1 MPSQDT
7 LDSYGQYKPVDLINN
22 ANSGVLAANSVADKD
37 RVQVTAD
44 KLKIGTPYLFQFQ
57 YVFPDGTL
65 SEWSPTY
72 FVPTAAIA
80 ALTKPKLTS
89 ANISYFQGILKV
101 TWDGTDF
108 NGTAYGNA
116 FSKIL
121 IWIRDNSDSSPLFKI
136 LGELTRPGTFQI
148 AVPPKSQ
155 TVKIQALSI
164 DGAFSVYSDDFTIT
178 PVVAAPTT
186 PTGLT
191 PAWSGTD
198 FTLSFT
204 SDPSASA
211 NEYLKEYLIT
221 LTASDD
227 QKKVFSLLP
236 KSGTSQKFSLSLQEN
251 QAAFGAAS
259 QSFSGSI
266 QTLDIY
272 GNKGTATTF
281 GNTAYVSV
289 LPVPVITVTETVNGY
304 SVAYTTPASNTFNKI
319 HIEEVVSESGT
330 APSTGYSEVINGTSN
345 PISYPSGTG
354 KRWVR
359 ARFSD
364 TLGTYTGYSNIDD
377 VTPIDIVAAA
387 FDTTPP
393 TTAIINSAG
402 WSGNDI
408 IINATVASDA
418 KKFIIRLTNGSNI
431 GYFTKFP
438 ATVSTSQIITITES
452 EMYNVFGQYY
462 TSFSGLFISADPVD
476 NRDAGATFNIALKT
490 NPLASTTPTFIPTGI
505 ANGYSIQ
512 YTLPTSAS
520 YVKIYASKT
529 SGFTPNDS
537 TNLVYSGSESPAII
551 IDTVYTTTYVK
562 IKYFSNDGFSSLTSA
577 ESSVI
582 PLDAGMLSVIDNPV
596 EIQTGGSILAGDT
609 LTSGA
614 RLLLN
619 ETGMYLY
626 DASAIV
632 GTGPTTQI
640 LGNATS
646 GSPTFITSNA
656 KIANWKIYSSK
667 IENELSAGITTYSG
681 LAPAGNYAFWAGS
694 PTAGGS
700 ATAEFYVTPAGLLK
714 ANNVNI
720 TGGTLTIGASSIAAS
735 TGKLIST
742 DAEITGK
749 ITANSGEISGNF
761 GVTGGTLYIGG
772 TLYSSGT
779 TPNTMDRIVINSA
792 GINAYPAN
800 SATAVFQLDKT
811 GFAKL
816 NSANI
821 AGWTTDTSK
830 IAKTT
835 TVGTDSWTIKVDS
848 STGSVQ
854 ADATGYTAGFGVP
867 DANNIVFWA
876 GSSRSAAPFRVYK
889 DGSVIATALTI
900 SGYATSQQLT
910 DGLATKIT
918 TGGAASDVNNNSTN
932 ISGNKIRTGLLQSN
946 NWNGTVT
953 NGSDYSTTGMT
964 IDLSTGA
971 MTSPKF
977 RIDTDGNASFNGTIS
992 ANNINGGTLSGAQ
1005 INIGNNAFTVSTTGV
1020 LNATGATISGVISSG
1035 TFTLNTNPGTNYW
1048 LSNEFSA
1055 GSSTNYLKVGSSGGI
1070 TLYSS
1075 QSQSLDA
1082 DEGGGL
1088 SSYNIDQ
1095 KIVVNSSS
1103 ITIQGIPGVGNG
1115 LTAYGNLLGPFGDGV
1130 ASTLITQYWSAGAT
1144 YQIAG
1149 REPSYNYGAAARYR
1163 MIVADPYDYNKLKRG
1178 FGVYYG
1184 VRGTNSAPSA
1194 STGLVGDIW
1203 ISW

>member
-37 RVQVTAD
+37 KVQVTAD

-178 PVVAAPTT
+178 PVVAAPTA

-221 LTASDD
+221 LTASDN
-227 QKKVFSLLP
+227 QTKVFSLVP

-272 GNKGTATTF
+272 GNKGTAVTF
-281 GNTAYVSV
+281 TNTAYVSA
-289 LPVPVITVTETVNGY
+289 LTVPTLTVSAITNGY
-304 SVAYTTPASNTFNKI
+304 SVTYPTQTSNTFQFI
-319 HIEEVVSESGT
+319 SIEEIESNAST
-330 APSTGYSEVINGTSN
+330 APTTGYSGVARGSSN
-345 PISYPSGTG
+345 PLVVPTVNTN

-359 ARFSD
+359 ARLFD
-364 TLGTYTGYSNIDD
+364 TLNSSTGYSTAVAVTPLSPVTVDNDGPPD
-377 VTPIDIVAAA
+377 VTTVTTTGGLDSSGTLGFNGYADISWNSVTTGGIRGYRIR
-387 FDTTPP
+387 FRPVTTPASSYSYADSP
-393 TTAIINSAG
+393 GSGTSYRLAGLGAGLTYEIAVATYDEYNNTSSSYVAGSNVSVGGTPYIASTVDVTGYFKAKANPSDADSTAFKFGYGVDTGKRGLVFNANNYWYIDSSQTATLKVGGATTNYIEWNGSSFVIDGDMRAKKGSF
-402 WSGNDI
+402 SGNVSI
-408 IINATVASDA
+408 ASGASIYSGTLTGNTVTTTGDTGGNLAGAGYILNSSG
-418 KKFIIRLTNGSNI
+418 LTFSS
-431 GYFTKFP
+431 
-438 ATVSTSQIITITES
+438 ATVSGVTTI
-452 EMYNVFGQYY
+452 
-462 TSFSGLFISADPVD
+462 
-476 NRDAGATFNIALKT
+476 DA
-490 NPLASTTPTFIPTGI
+490 TT
-505 ANGYSIQ
+505 
-512 YTLPTSAS
+512 
-520 YVKIYASKT
+520 
-529 SGFTPNDS
+529 
-537 TNLVYSGSESPAII
+537 
-551 IDTVYTTTYVK
+551 
-562 IKYFSNDGFSSLTSA
+562 
-577 ESSVI
+577 
-582 PLDAGMLSVIDNPV
+582 
-596 EIQTGGSILAGDT
+596 
-609 LTSGA
+609 
-614 RLLLN
+614 
-619 ETGMYLY
+619 
-626 DASAIV
+626 
-632 GTGPTTQI
+632 
-640 LGNATS
+640 
-646 GSPTFITSNA
+646 
-656 KIANWKIYSSK
+656 
-667 IENELSAGITTYSG
+667 
-681 LAPAGNYAFWAGS
+681 
-694 PTAGGS
+694 
-700 ATAEFYVTPAGLLK
+700 
-714 ANNVNI
+714 
-720 TGGTLTIGASSIAAS
+720 
-735 TGKLIST
+735 
-742 DAEITGK
+742 
-749 ITANSGEISGNF
+749 GNF
-761 GVTGGTLYIGG
+761 
-772 TLYSSGT
+772 T
-779 TPNTMDRIVINSA
+779 T
-792 GINAYPAN
+792 
-800 SATAVFQLDKT
+800 K
-811 GFAKL
+811 
-816 NSANI
+816 SANI
-821 AGWTTDTSK
+821 GGWLINNTTYPDQIYKVS
-830 IAKTT
+830 
-835 TVGTDSWTIKVDS
+835 GTNAIKLDS
-848 STGSVQ
+848 SLGSVQ
-854 ADATGYTAGFGVP
+854 ADGTGYTAGFGIP

-918 TGGAASDVNNNSTN
+918 TGGAASDVNLGTTN

-953 NGSDYSTTGMT
+953 NGSDYSTNGMT
-964 IDLSTGA
+964 IDLFTGA

-1005 INIGNNAFTVSTTGV
+1005 INIGNSAFTVSTTGV

-1035 TFTLNTNPGTNYW
+1035 TFTLNTNSETNYW

-1075 QSQSLDA
+1075 QSQSLDV

-1130 ASTLITQYWSAGAT
+1130 ASTLITQYWSAGYYT
-1144 YQIAG
+1144 AG

-1184 VRGTNSAPSA
+1184 VRGTNNAPSA
-1194 STGLVGDIW
+1194 SAGLVGDIW